1 MAKITI
7 HRALAELKL
16 IDARTQKAIQELVPQ
31 GLYQKSGGKVG
42 VSTQDE
48 FKKSA
53 EVKYQSVIDLITRKA
68 KIKTAI
74 VASNAIT
81 EVKIGEKVLT
91 VADAITAKDLNKS
104 KQILIDH
111 LKDQQRSALSSLN
124 KNNEVVEKNIQ
135 SMLEANMG
143 KDNVKSNGNEVK
155 EIRSSFLEAT
165 QWQLFDP
172 LELTKKIE
180 GLEKELLDFQTEVDA
195 TLSESN
201 AINFIEI

>member
-1 MAKITI
+1 MTKLTI

-48 FKKSA
+48 FKVSA
-53 EVKYQSVIDLITRKA
+53 EKKYQSITDLISRKA
-68 KIKTAI
+68 TIKTAI
-74 VASNAIT
+74 VASNAT
-81 EVKIGEKVLT
+81 TQVKIGEKEMS

-104 KQILIDH
+104 KQALIDH
-111 LKDQQRSALSSLN
+111 LKAQQRNALAVLN

-143 KDNVKSNGNEVK
+143 KDNVKSDGAEVAGLRK
-155 EIRSSFLEAT
+155 SFLEAT

-180 GLEKELLDFQTEVDA
+180 GLEKELSDFQTEVDA
-195 TLSESN
+195 CLSESN
-201 AINFIEI
+201 AINFIEV